1 MPKNTLPKD
10 KLHTLRL
17 RKVDRVMV
25 NASLCFKAAGKD
37 QYLEY
42 LGDCK
47 YGNIALVIADG
58 SRIWGGK
65 HSKGHLKG
73 SEALQGGFQNLAF
86 PSSWKSQWEWHALS
100 NSLDCNVK
108 NNLWVFSKYS
118 PSQNSRPLYDVY

>member
-17 RKVDRVMV
+17 RKVDQVMV

-47 YGNIALVIADG
+47 YCNIALIIADS
-58 SRIWGGK
+58 SRFWGGK
-65 HSKGHLKG
+65 HSKGDLKG
-73 SEALQGGFQNLAF
+73 SEALQGGLLESSLSFQLEIPMGVA
-86 PSSWKSQWEWHALS
+86 
-100 NSLDCNVK
+100 C
-108 NNLWVFSKYS
+108 SK
-118 PSQNSRPLYDVY
+118 